1 MQKPGPDGAA
11 GTARPLSVAPAQWD
25 ECPLLVNFC
34 SNVPRGRKAK
44 EGEKRR
50 KLPGAGRTK
59 IKKDGPE
66 KGAATSRP
74 PPRYRRCRLAGFAF
88 LDKRQCGDEVW
99 MARGGGFISR

>member
-25 ECPLLVNFC
+25 EGPLLVNFC

-50 KLPGAGRTK
+50 KLPGAGKVAGCRNCGRK
-59 IKKDGPE
+59 RE
-66 KGAATSRP
+66 RLQAAH
-74 PPRYRRCRLAGFAF
+74 RRAGVVLGGCWAGFSF
-88 LDKRQCGDEVW
+88 PIKFFGLR
-99 MARGGGFISR
+99 